1 MSNKTR
7 KRIWPVSLAAAIGV
21 VALLAVMAA
30 AMWTPSTAQAQAP
43 LAEPANLS
51 ATADSATAITLMW
64 AAGLG
69 QTAYE
74 LQRQEGNDP
83 GWDSVSDTITGTSY
97 TDTGLTA
104 STMYTYRVR
113 GVNSAGE
120 SMWSAVAMATT
131 MAAGTSGTGHARYRR
146 HDYIRQHQWRR
157 RSRKSS

>member
-51 ATADSATAITLMW
+51 ATADSATAISLTW

-74 LQRQEGNDP
+74 LERKEGNDP
-83 GWDSVSDTITGTSY
+83 GWDSVSDTITGLSY
-97 TDTGLTA
+97 TDTGLGGIHHRTPTGSAAMRTPPKKAHVVDTMPWRNDTGGWHHRHA
-104 STMYTYRVR
+104 SGHR
-113 GVNSAGE
+113 
-120 SMWSAVAMATT
+120 
-131 MAAGTSGTGHARYRR
+131 HAR
-146 HDYIRQHQWRR
+146 
-157 RSRKSS
+157 